1 MPSDQPALPAT
12 AASTEDGAGSE
23 HTTSDYS
30 SDSDEETWEERAWRH
45 LFPHNASLREQLPKL
60 TDLRVYNNRFEE
72 HTVSRFVTMRTV
84 SKAKFLE

>member
-1 MPSDQPALPAT
+1 VGNLPTETMVNLTALTRLRIAGNDFSGPLPS
-12 AASTEDGAGSE
+12 E
-23 HTTSDYS
+23 
-30 SDSDEETWEERAWRH
+30 
-45 LFPHNASLREQLPKL
+45 LREQLPKL